1 MRYILAAMTMTGVV
15 AVCGLFCGCEDSPD
29 TENVGSYFDSN
40 SIDSADDRPDTT
52 AAQMTMAVSPA
63 STTLT
68 NNGAV
73 VQFSVEGAS
82 GSVSWSVQDISK
94 GSILTQSPAAATYQR
109 SAAGGNVVIATDSSG
124 NAAFATVSQ
133 P

>member
-1 MRYILAAMTMTGVV
+1 MRHILAAVAMTGVV

-29 TENVGSYFDSN
+29 TKNVDSYFDGN
-40 SIDSADDRPDTT
+40 AIDGADDRPGTT
-52 AAQMTMAVSPA
+52 AAQTPMAVSPA

-68 NNGAV
+68 NNGEVA
-73 VQFSVEGAS
+73 QFNVEGAS
-82 GSVSWSVQDISK
+82 GAVSWSVQDISK
-94 GSILTQSPAAATYQR
+94 GSILTQGPAAATYQR
-109 SAAGGNVVIATDSSG
+109 SASGGNVVIATDSRG

>member
-1 MRYILAAMTMTGVV
+1 MRQLIAVMMAGVV
-15 AVCGLFCGCEDSPD
+15 IGCGFFCGCEDNPD
-29 TENVGSYFDSN
+29 TDNVDSYFDSN
-40 SIDSADDRPDTT
+40 SIDSADDRPGVDS
-52 AAQMTMAVSPA
+52 ADKAMAVSPS
-63 STTLT
+63 STSLT

-73 VQFSVEGAS
+73 VQFNVEGAS

-94 GSILTQSPAAATYQR
+94 GSILTQSSDSATYQR